1 MNIGNYDVMNLS
13 KLEELMKMEPAFR
26 LKQARKA
33 AFFDL
38 VDRNR
43 YPDSRTRAMPVCFH
57 LPANRSSTQN
67 KAQHLQIA
75 GPGAPGSRPERSGHM
90 RRIIEDR
97 GIQIQMAFAI
107 IVGMA
112 DPQHPGPVPVG
123 LDMLDI
129 DRMAGRHAA
138 FDIHIQHHN

>member
-1 MNIGNYDVMNLS
+1 
-13 KLEELMKMEPAFR
+13 
-26 LKQARKA
+26 
-33 AFFDL
+33 
-38 VDRNR
+38 
-43 YPDSRTRAMPVCFH
+43 
-57 LPANRSSTQN
+57 
-67 KAQHLQIA
+67 
-75 GPGAPGSRPERSGHM
+75 M